1 MPNSYVGCIMHVM
14 TITSDSPGRALGH
27 GQSRLKH
34 AQQRTEYVIE
44 ALGSGANLAKYLGV
58 NRSQPAQWRK
68 GAEIPG
74 PGTSRILLDLD
85 YVIARASML
94 WPTPV
99 VNDWLTGNN
108 SFLNGARPI
117 DVIKYQGVGS
127 VIEALDAELSG
138 AYA

>member
-1 MPNSYVGCIMHVM
+1 M
-14 TITSDSPGRALGH
+14 TVTTESPSRTRRY
-27 GQSRLKH
+27 GQPRLLQ
-34 AQQRTEYVIE
+34 AQERTGNVIDV
-44 ALGSGANLAKYLGV
+44 LGSGANLAKYLGV

-68 GAEIPG
+68 GAETPG
-74 PGTSRILLDLD
+74 PETSRVLLDLD
-85 YVIARASML
+85 YVIARAAML

-117 DVIKYQGVGS
+117 DVIRYQGAKA
-127 VIEALDAELSG
+127 VIDALDAELSG